1 MSGTATTTTT
11 TTPRPSTPDSDR
23 IAPAASTPRNGPPS
37 NPFATPYGSMPA
49 STTGS
54 FYDFGGPGVTT
65 QRFFR
70 SRRIKK
76 GSVEQPWKEKKDPKA
91 KWATIIPLIGILIGL
106 GVTGVLIWDG
116 LRNVINHEYCPV
128 LDDDFANGWNSK
140 VWTKEVEVGGF
151 GNGQFEMTTDTDEN
165 AFVQDGVLHLKPTL
179 QDQKLVDTNN
189 VINLL
194 DAGTC
199 TGTGWSSCV
208 TATNTTNGTIVNPV
222 KSARINTK
230 VGANIKFGRVEV
242 TAQLPAGDWL
252 WPAIWML
259 PTDAKYGSWPRSGEI
274 DIMEGRGNNLSYP
287 TGGNNIISSA
297 LHFGP
302 DVENDAWWTANVK
315 RKAKLTTYA
324 AGFHTFGMEW
334 SERYV
339 FTYVDT
345 RIIQVMYNNFDV
357 PFWDKGR
364 FPLSDTNGTRL
375 VNPWGGANSSK
386 ATPFDQ
392 DFYLIINVAVGGTNG
407 WFKDGKAGK
416 PWVDQSATAKRD
428 FWNARDQWYP
438 TWADKGEML
447 VKSVKMWQQ
456 KGYNGC

>member
-1 MSGTATTTTT
+1 MSGTATTTATA
-11 TTPRPSTPDSDR
+11 TPRPGTPESDR

-54 FYDFGGPGVTT
+54 FYDIGSSGIAT
-65 QRFFR
+65 QRYFR

-76 GSVEQPWKEKKDPKA
+76 GSVEQPWKDKKDPKA
-91 KWATIIPLIGILIGL
+91 KWTTIIPLIGILIGF

-116 LRNVINHEYCPV
+116 LRNVIKHEYCQI
-128 LDDDFANGWNSK
+128 LDDSFSGGLDTK

-151 GNGQFEMTTDTDEN
+151 GNGQFEMTTNTDEN
-165 AFVQDGVLHLKPTL
+165 AFVKDGILHLKPTL
-179 QDQKLVDTNN
+179 QDQNLIDTNN

-194 DAGTC
+194 DEGTC
-199 TGTGWSSCV
+199 TGSNWGSCV
-208 TATNTTNGTIVNPV
+208 TSTNTTNGTIVNPV

-242 TAQLPAGDWL
+242 VAQLPEGDWL

-259 PTDAKYGSWPRSGEI
+259 PKNSTYGDWPRSGEI
-274 DIMEGRGNNLSYP
+274 DIMESRGNNYTYA

-302 DVENDAWWTANVK
+302 DTESDAWWTSNVK
-315 RKAKLTTYA
+315 RKALHTTYSKA
-324 AGFHTFGMEW
+324 YHTFGMEW
-334 SERYV
+334 SEKYI

-345 RIIQVMYNNFDV
+345 RLIQVMYNNFNK
-357 PFWDKGR
+357 PFWDKGH
-364 FPLSDTNGTRL
+364 FPLSDSNGTRL
-375 VNPWGGANSSK
+375 VDPWAQTDSN
-386 ATPFDQ
+386 ATPFDE

-407 WFKDGKAGK
+407 WFKDGKSGK
-416 PWVDQSATAKRD
+416 PWVDASETARRD

-438 TWADKGEML
+438 TWADKGELL